1 MSFFDSL
8 FGKSAPSID
17 PAQASQM
24 LAEKP
29 APILIDVREPVEFE
43 QAHVAGARLIPL
55 GQIGSRL
62 SEIPTGR
69 RVLVICATG
78 SRSSVAAKQL
88 AQAGYDV
95 LNVNGGV
102 MGWMRQGLPLK
113 TKGR

>member
-1 MSFFDSL
+1 MTDEL
-8 FGKSAPSID
+8 ATWQRAFGAVLEEF
-17 PAQASQM
+17 Q
-24 LAEKP
+24 
-29 APILIDVREPVEFE
+29 RE
-43 QAHVAGARLIPL
+43 
-55 GQIGSRL
+55 
-62 SEIPTGR
+62 TGR